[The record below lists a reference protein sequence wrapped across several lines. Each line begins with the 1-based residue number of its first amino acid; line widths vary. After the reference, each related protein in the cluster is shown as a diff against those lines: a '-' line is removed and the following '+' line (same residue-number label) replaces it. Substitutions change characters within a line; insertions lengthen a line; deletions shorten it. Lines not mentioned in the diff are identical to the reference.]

1 MFNRMKAVDF
11 LLDCDIDT
19 IINGGDFGIDH
30 LEWILRNGFK
40 GFEEMS
46 DAELMKELETRGYE
60 LEAFFGEEVDL
71 W

>member
-1 MFNRMKAVDF
+1 MFNRMKAVDV

-19 IINGGDFGIDH
+19 IINGEDFGIDH

-46 DAELMKELETRGYE
+46 DEELIAELETRGYE